1 MGKPGAYAVS
11 NNMYSHLVISIDEL
25 WLKGKNKKNYL
36 KAAIDHINAVFKNY
50 HDGKFSYKIQSER
63 LYYTSKI
70 NFSDELIEALTFV
83 PGLAYISP
91 CIMLERMPDQ
101 NLENAYEVILE
112 ELKILE
118 TTPKTFRALV
128 RRVDKSFSDT
138 SIIVGR
144 EIGHRV
150 ITRYPKAIV
159 DLKKAELLIDV
170 RILPKYVVISTV
182 TKKGIG
188 GLPWGSTGSA
198 VTMLS
203 GGFDSPVASFLMA
216 KRGVKQAFVFFH
228 AYPYV
233 GREVLSK
240 IKSLTSTLAKYQR
253 QTHLYIVPFGE
264 IQGIISHNCREEY
277 RTLIFR
283 RFMIEITNL
292 ICDRI
297 NADAVVTGDCIGQVS
312 SQTMHNLHLM
322 DQISKR
328 MILRPLVGFNKLEIL
343 NCATAIGTHEIS
355 ILPHDDACEL
365 FASKNPIITP
375 NLDYWKS
382 WDAELNFTAEVQTAL
397 NNIESFSVNLKGELF
412 KKDFFSHD
420 S

>member
-1 MGKPGAYAVS
+1 
-11 NNMYSHLVISIDEL
+11 VISIDEL
-25 WLKGKNKKNYL
+25 WLKGKNRKNYL
-36 KAAIDHINAVFKNY
+36 KMAIDHINAVFKNY
-50 HDGKFSYKIQSER
+50 HQDKFSYKVQSER
-63 LYYTSKI
+63 LYYSSKTSF
-70 NFSDELIEALTFV
+70 NDELIEALTKV

-91 CIMLERMPDQ
+91 CIMLDRLPEQ
-101 NLENAYEVILE
+101 SLENVYDVILS
-112 ELKILE
+112 ELEFLE
-118 TTPKTFRALV
+118 KTPKTFRALV
-128 RRVDKSFSDT
+128 RRVDKSFNET
-138 SIIVGR
+138 SVMVGR

-150 ITRYPKAIV
+150 ITRYPKATV
-159 DLKKAELLIDV
+159 NLKTSELLIDV
-170 RILPKYVVISTV
+170 RILPKHVVVSNL

-240 IKSLTSTLAKYQR
+240 IKSLSSLLAKYQR
-253 QTHLYIVPFGE
+253 QSHLYIVPFGE

-292 ICDRI
+292 ICEKI
-297 NADAVVTGDCIGQVS
+297 KADAVITGDCIGQVS
-312 SQTMHNLHLM
+312 SQTMPNLHLM
-322 DQISKR
+322 DQISER

-343 NCATAIGTHEIS
+343 NCATTIGTHDIS
-355 ILPHDDACEL
+355 IIPHDDACEL
-365 FASKNPIITP
+365 FASKNPIIIP

-382 WDAELNFTAEVQTAL
+382 WDAGLNFTTEVQTAL
-397 NNIESFSVNLKGELF
+397 DNTESYSINLKGEIF
-412 KKDFFSHD
+412 KKDFFSFD